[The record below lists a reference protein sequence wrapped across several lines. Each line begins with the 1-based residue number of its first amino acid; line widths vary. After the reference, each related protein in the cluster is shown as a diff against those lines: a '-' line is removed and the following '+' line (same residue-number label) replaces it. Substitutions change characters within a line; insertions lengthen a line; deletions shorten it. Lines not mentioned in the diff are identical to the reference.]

1 MTDASEIRASIGSD
15 VIAGVGGLVEAAVC
29 EWANCQEASVDESGG
44 IWIEN
49 PCTGHWLSDEKVV
62 EFFNW
67 NKAQ

>member
-1 MTDASEIRASIGSD
+1 MQATEIRASIGAD
-15 VIAGVGGLVEAAVC
+15 VVAGVGELIENAVK

-62 EFFNW
+62 EFW
-67 NKAQ
+67 IWTQAQ